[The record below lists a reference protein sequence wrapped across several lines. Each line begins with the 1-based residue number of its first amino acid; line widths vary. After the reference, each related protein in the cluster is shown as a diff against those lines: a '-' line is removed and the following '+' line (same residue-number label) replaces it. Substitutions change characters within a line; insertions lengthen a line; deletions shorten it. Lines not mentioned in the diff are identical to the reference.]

1 MNLLTQNGK
10 LKKTSKYF
18 DKRVFNFGIPAYKS
32 NTGKI
37 TCPLAGECVKYC
49 YAQKGA
55 YIWSNVSP
63 AFEKRLL
70 ITKKNNFAD
79 IMIDEIKRKKAE
91 YIRVHDSGDYYSK
104 EYLLKWLEIA
114 KKLPNIKFYSY
125 TNNVNQIKKLYSKN
139 EIPENFDF
147 IFSDGGKQKN
157 LINEKKDRH
166 SKVFKSLKELKSSG
180 YKDSS
185 NYDLFATKW
194 HNDSNKVGLIYH

>member
-1 MNLLTQNGK
+1 MNLLTQNSK

-114 KKLPNIKFYSY
+114 KK
-125 TNNVNQIKKLYSKN
+125 T
-139 EIPENFDF
+139 
-147 IFSDGGKQKN
+147 
-157 LINEKKDRH
+157 
-166 SKVFKSLKELKSSG
+166 
-180 YKDSS
+180 
-185 NYDLFATKW
+185 A
-194 HNDSNKVGLIYH
+194 